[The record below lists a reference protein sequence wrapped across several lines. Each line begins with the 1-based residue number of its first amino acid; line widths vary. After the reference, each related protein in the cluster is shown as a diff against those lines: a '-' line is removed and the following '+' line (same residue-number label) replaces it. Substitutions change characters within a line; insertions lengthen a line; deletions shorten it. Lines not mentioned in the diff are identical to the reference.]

1 MSASR
6 VVRKLTA
13 PSATEVTPTTSE
25 MEALQVVG
33 LTSLACVAVIS
44 MIYGEI
50 LLLHRG

>member
-1 MSASR
+1 M
-6 VVRKLTA
+6 VRKLTA
-13 PSATEVTPTTSE
+13 HSATEVTPTASE

-33 LTSLACVAVIS
+33 LTSIACVAVIS